1 MKIYYKYNNDKFI
14 KNLVTKKNKGDSEK
28 KSDDYHRI
36 VTQGLPKQKDIK
48 KNNYVFENKLILNSN
63 KKNKFEKDKFIIN
76 QDLYPLLNQKKIL
89 KNILPKEVD
98 YNTQFTIM
106 DIINKEMHPL
116 NRFQK
121 KNLTQHSTLI
131 SQEIELL
138 FGKNISLVNLQ
149 NFSNIYQNKENRIQ
163 YKTGEKYNQLLKTF
177 IKKENKENSL
187 DQDLSKEREK
197 KLMHRRYILEKF
209 KIALKECMF
218 KFLRLKIT
226 KEFFWEILF
235 NETEIKYE
243 DGLYIFNSIKDGDV
257 SSIEREIKKNYR
269 FVVFKDEFNQTPL
282 HICAKRNI
290 YQVVK
295 LCVSRLAD
303 VNAQDIYGRTPLINA
318 AQSGNLEFVCVIL
331 FNFADP
337 SIEDKNGKRA
347 VDYAKNYMIEYA
359 LKYARIIHIFNRMM
373 NSLRNFDSFVL
384 RALRHLFGKE
394 LGINYEPWLEI
405 NEKILNKKD
414 DI

>member
-1 MKIYYKYNNDKFI
+1 
-14 KNLVTKKNKGDSEK
+14 
-28 KSDDYHRI
+28 
-36 VTQGLPKQKDIK
+36 
-48 KNNYVFENKLILNSN
+48 
-63 KKNKFEKDKFIIN
+63 
-76 QDLYPLLNQKKIL
+76 
-89 KNILPKEVD
+89 
-98 YNTQFTIM
+98 M

-197 KLMHRRYILEKF
+197 KLIHRRYILEKF
-209 KIALKECMF
+209 KNALKECMF

-257 SSIEREIKKNYR
+257 SSIEKEIKKNYR

-347 VDYAKNYMIEYA
+347 VDYAKNYMIQYA
-359 LKYARIIHIFNRMM
+359 LRYARIIHIFNRMM

>member
-1 MKIYYKYNNDKFI
+1 
-14 KNLVTKKNKGDSEK
+14 
-28 KSDDYHRI
+28 
-36 VTQGLPKQKDIK
+36 
-48 KNNYVFENKLILNSN
+48 
-63 KKNKFEKDKFIIN
+63 
-76 QDLYPLLNQKKIL
+76 
-89 KNILPKEVD
+89 
-98 YNTQFTIM
+98 
-106 DIINKEMHPL
+106 
-116 NRFQK
+116 
-121 KNLTQHSTLI
+121 
-131 SQEIELL
+131 
-138 FGKNISLVNLQ
+138 
-149 NFSNIYQNKENRIQ
+149 
-163 YKTGEKYNQLLKTF
+163 
-177 IKKENKENSL
+177 
-187 DQDLSKEREK
+187 
-197 KLMHRRYILEKF
+197 MHRRYILEKF
-209 KIALKECMF
+209 KNSLKECMF

-226 KEFFWEILF
+226 KEFFLEILF

-257 SSIEREIKKNYR
+257 SSIEKEIKKNYR

-295 LCVSRLAD
+295 LFVSRLAD

-347 VDYAKNYMIEYA
+347 VDYAKNYMIQYA
-359 LKYARIIHIFNRMM
+359 LRYARIIHIFNRMM